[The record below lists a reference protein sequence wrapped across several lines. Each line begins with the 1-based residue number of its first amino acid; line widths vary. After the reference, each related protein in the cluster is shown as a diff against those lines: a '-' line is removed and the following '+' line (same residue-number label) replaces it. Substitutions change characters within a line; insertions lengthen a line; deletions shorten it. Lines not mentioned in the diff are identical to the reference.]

1 MEETAA
7 SAITTFNFAGKEPVR
22 TSVIEGKIWFV
33 AKDVCS
39 ILDISKYL
47 DRVGKLDDDERASII
62 VDTPGGRQSMTAVSE
77 SGLYTLVMQ
86 SRKRMAQTF
95 RKWVTATVLPALRTT
110 STYTIQ
116 GGPAP
121 SVQVS
126 PAVPTTFSAALY
138 LAAQQAEKIE
148 QQTQQLAL
156 EAPKVAFFDTVA
168 SSSDTTDI
176 GTVAKTL
183 AVPGLG
189 RTNLFDLL
197 RKKSVLMDNN
207 RPYQRYVDA
216 GYFRV
221 IESSW
226 NDPSGDTH
234 VYYKTV
240 VFQKGLDFI
249 RQLVQGATP

>member
-1 MEETAA
+1 MEPTVE
-7 SAITTFNFAGKEPVR
+7 SSITTFQYAGKEPVR
-22 TSVIEGKIWFV
+22 TSVIDGKIWFV

-39 ILDISKYL
+39 ILDISKYRDAVEWL
-47 DRVGKLDDDERASII
+47 TDDEKGAVIA
-62 VDTPGGRQSMTAVSE
+62 DTPGGRQSMIAVSE
-77 SGLYTLVMQ
+77 EGVYGLAFHH
-86 SRKRMAQTF
+86 KAAGPF
-95 RKWVTATVLPALRTT
+95 IKWLKHDVLPSLRTT
-110 STYTIQ
+110 GTYTI
-116 GGPAP
+116 P

-126 PAVPTTFSAALY
+126 PAVPTSFSAALY
-138 LAAQQAEKIE
+138 LAAKQAEQIE

-156 EAPKVAFFDTVA
+156 AAPKVAFFDTVA

-197 RKKSVLMDNN
+197 RKKSILQENN

-221 IESSW
+221 IETSW
-226 NDPSGDTH
+226 TDPDGNQH
-234 VYYKTV
+234 LYFKTV
-240 VFQKGLDFI
+240 VYQRGVEFI
-249 RQLVQGATP
+249 RQLVQGATA

>member
-1 MEETAA
+1 METTTA
-7 SAITTFNFAGKEPVR
+7 SAITTFNFSGKEPVR
-22 TSVIEGKIWFV
+22 TSVIGTKVWFV
-33 AKDVCS
+33 AKDVAA
-39 ILDISKYL
+39 ILGLKCWSDQVSKL
-47 DRVGKLDDDERASII
+47 PGDEKGS
-62 VDTPGGRQSMTAVSE
+62 VVTPTPGGRQSMTAVTE
-77 SGLYTLVMQ
+77 SGLYSLIMQ
-86 SRKRMAQTF
+86 SRKPQAHAL
-95 RKWVTATVLPALRTT
+95 RKWIMSDVLPSLRTKG
-110 STYTIQ
+110 TYSI
-116 GGPAP
+116 P

-126 PAVPTTFSAALY
+126 PAVPTSFSQALY

-249 RQLVQGATP
+249 RQLVQGAQS

>member
-1 MEETAA
+1 MEGTVA
-7 SAITTFNFAGKEPVR
+7 SSITTFAYAGKEPVR
-22 TSVIEGKIWFV
+22 TSVIEGKVWFV
-33 AKDVCS
+33 AQDVAHVLG
-39 ILDISKYL
+39 IPHWRTQTARLDE
-47 DRVGKLDDDERASII
+47 DEKGSLS
-62 VDTPGGRQSMTAVSE
+62 VSTPGGRQNMTAVSE
-77 SGLYTLVMQ
+77 TGVFKLIVR
-86 SRKRMAQTF
+86 SRKQKAFALREWIAD
-95 RKWVTATVLPALRTT
+95 TVLPSLQHTG
-110 STYTIQ
+110 TYTI
-116 GGPAP
+116 PA
-121 SVQVS
+121 VQI

-138 LAAQQAEKIE
+138 LAAKQAEQIE
-148 QQTQQLAL
+148 KQTQQLAL

-226 NDPSGDTH
+226 NDPDGNAH
-234 VYYKTV
+234 IYFKTV
-240 VFQKGLDFI
+240 VFTRGLEFI
-249 RQLVQGATP
+249 RQLVQGAQS

>member
-1 MEETAA
+1 METTVE
-7 SAITTFNFAGKEPVR
+7 SSITTFQYAGKEPVR

-33 AKDVCS
+33 AQDVAQVLG
-39 ILDISKYL
+39 IPHWKTQVARLN
-47 DRVGKLDDDERASII
+47 DDEKGALSMS
-62 VDTPGGRQSMTAVSE
+62 TPGGRQNMTAVSDT
-77 SGLYTLVMQ
+77 GIFKLIVR
-86 SRKRMAQTF
+86 SRKQKAFTLREWIAG
-95 RKWVTATVLPALRTT
+95 TVLPSLQHTG
-110 STYTIQ
+110 TYTI
-116 GGPAP
+116 P
-121 SVQVS
+121 SVPSNSVAIA
-126 PAVPTTFSAALY
+126 PVPTTFSQALY
-138 LAAQQAEKIE
+138 LAAKQAEQIE

-197 RKKSVLMDNN
+197 RKKSILQDNN

-221 IESSW
+221 IETSW
-226 NDPSGDTH
+226 TDPDGNQH
-234 VYYKTV
+234 LYFKTV
-240 VFQKGLDFI
+240 VYQKGVEFI
-249 RQLVQGATP
+249 RQLVQGVAS

>member
-1 MEETAA
+1 MEETTA
-7 SAITTFNFAGKEPVR
+7 SAITTFKFAGHEPVR
-22 TSVIEGKIWFV
+22 TSIIEGKIWFV
-33 AKDVCS
+33 AQDVAQVLG
-39 ILDISKYL
+39 IPHWKTQVARLN
-47 DRVGKLDDDERASII
+47 DDEKGALSMS
-62 VDTPGGRQSMTAVSE
+62 TPGGRQNMTAVSE
-77 SGLYTLVMQ
+77 TGIFTLIIR
-86 SRKRMAQTF
+86 SRKQKAFALREWIAS
-95 RKWVTATVLPALRTT
+95 TVLPALHAEG
-110 STYTIQ
+110 TYSI
-116 GGPAP
+116 P

-126 PAVPTTFSAALY
+126 STVPTTFSQALY

-148 QQTQQLAL
+148 KQQVQLAL

-197 RKKSVLMDNN
+197 RKKSILQENN

-249 RQLVQGATP
+249 RQLIQGVQA

>member
-7 SAITTFNFAGKEPVR
+7 SAITTFNFAGHEPVR

-33 AKDVCS
+33 AQDVCR
-39 ILDISKYL
+39 IMGISKYRDAVEWL
-47 DRVGKLDDDERASII
+47 TDDEKGAVIA
-62 VDTPGGRQSMTAVSE
+62 DTLGGRQSMIAVSE
-77 SGLYTLVMQ
+77 EGVYGLAFHH
-86 SRKRMAQTF
+86 KAAGPF
-95 RKWVTATVLPALRTT
+95 IKWLKHDVLPSLRTT
-110 STYTIQ
+110 GTYTV
-116 GGPAP
+116 P
-121 SVQVS
+121 SVQV
-126 PAVPTTFSAALY
+126 PIVPTSFSAALY

-148 QQTQQLAL
+148 KQQVQLAL

-197 RKKSVLMDNN
+197 RKKSILQENN

-249 RQLVQGATP
+249 RQLIQGVQA

>member
-1 MEETAA
+1 MEETTVRE
-7 SAITTFNFAGKEPVR
+7 ITTFKYAGQEPVR

-33 AKDVCS
+33 AQDVCK
-39 ILDISKYL
+39 IMGISRYHKAVENL
-47 DRVGKLDDDERASII
+47 AESERGTLI
-62 VDTPGGRQSMTAVSE
+62 VATPGGRQSMTTIAE
-77 SGLYTLVMQ
+77 SGLFTIMLR
-86 SRKRMAQTF
+86 SRKPRAKAI
-95 RKWVTATVLPALRTT
+95 RAWVTNTVLPALRTT
-110 STYTIQ
+110 GTYTI
-116 GGPAP
+116 P
-121 SVQVS
+121 SVQA

-138 LAAQQAEKIE
+138 LAAKQAEQIE

-156 EAPKVAFFDTVA
+156 AAPKVAFFDTVA

-197 RKKSVLMDNN
+197 RKKSILQDNN

-221 IESSW
+221 IETSW
-226 NDPSGDTH
+226 TDPDGNQH
-234 VYYKTV
+234 LYFKTV
-240 VFQKGLDFI
+240 VYQRGLDFI
-249 RQLVQGATP
+249 RQLVQRAQI